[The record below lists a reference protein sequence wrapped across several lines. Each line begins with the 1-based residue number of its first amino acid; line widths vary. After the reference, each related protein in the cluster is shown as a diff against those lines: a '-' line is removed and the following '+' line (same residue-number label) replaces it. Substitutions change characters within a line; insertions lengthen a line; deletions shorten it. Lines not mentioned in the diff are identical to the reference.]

1 MWHRFQQRVL
11 TKAPLYRDRLSDPL
25 SDFPIQEKAEFMRDF
40 NHINTCGL
48 SLSDAMD
55 VAVKSE
61 ESRDFKPTIDGIT
74 VGLSSG
80 TSGNRGLFL
89 ASDQER
95 AVWVAAVLQR
105 ILGWSFRK
113 RRIAFFLRANN
124 NLYSSVQ
131 SRFISFKFF
140 DLLDPLA
147 EHLVNIDRMKPDV
160 VVGQPSLLS

>member
-61 ESRDFKPTIDGIT
+61 ESRDFKPTIDG
-74 VGLSSG
+74 
-80 TSGNRGLFL
+80 
-89 ASDQER
+89 
-95 AVWVAAVLQR
+95 
-105 ILGWSFRK
+105 
-113 RRIAFFLRANN
+113 
-124 NLYSSVQ
+124 
-131 SRFISFKFF
+131 
-140 DLLDPLA
+140 
-147 EHLVNIDRMKPDV
+147 
-160 VVGQPSLLS
+160 